1 MTNLP
6 TTTQPQ
12 DDVTSIA
19 TSDERVFR
27 IPSHVAED
35 VAFAIEAN
43 DSDVI
48 LAVAKKHQ
56 IVIDTFLSADVP
68 TNDAAVSFDGL
79 PPFRLVSVSIMSS
92 PETPELLI
100 SVPAEF
106 SQSRAVELAMRIV
119 ATGRAYPNYSAL
131 GVELEDGRDMT
142 LIGHFDRSASQDDC
156 YIFGWN
162 SALPVARLVSRALH

>member
-1 MTNLP
+1 MNNTE
-6 TTTQPQ
+6 
-12 DDVTSIA
+12 TSTPNTKDKA
-19 TSDERVFR
+19 DERVFR
-27 IPSHVAED
+27 IPRHIAED

-48 LAVAKKHQ
+48 LAVAKRHQ
-56 IVIDTFLSADVP
+56 IIIDTFLSADVP
-68 TNDAAVSFDGL
+68 TNDVDVSFDGL

-119 ATGRAYPNYSAL
+119 ASGRPYPNYSAL

-142 LIGHFDRSASQDDC
+142 LIGAWDKAEPGSNCF
-156 YIFGWN
+156 IFGWDVR
-162 SALPVARLVSRALH
+162 APLVPLRSTALH

>member
-1 MTNLP
+1 MHSTE
-6 TTTQPQ
+6 
-12 DDVTSIA
+12 TS
-19 TSDERVFR
+19 TSSTKANDEERVFR
-27 IPSHVAED
+27 IPRHIAED

-68 TNDAAVSFDGL
+68 TNDAAVNFEGL

-100 SVPAEF
+100 SVPAEL